1 MLGLVLG
8 VNAQVKYAL
17 AVDETHKAGDVVS
30 VKDAAGE
37 EVATLTFGIKGE
49 ADYAAAG
56 KDKHI
61 DGFEAYTAGNGV
73 NGKKDGSQGT
83 QYIIVPKYD
92 GKIEAGVVLNSG
104 KAFYVLEDGTAL
116 NDYNGIT
123 VDAKYYGI
131 YSFSVKAGK
140 TYIVT
145 CAGSKLGF
153 YGFKYNYG
161 GEGGEEPV
169 VTIAKPTFEVD
180 GVTYESGATVQGL
193 TTGQAVT
200 IHVEKG
206 MYIYT
211 NWSGKTG
218 NAKADYYK
226 ADRMKGQTSY
236 NASTSSGGQRVL
248 YAVAGDTDDANGNS
262 SDLAYIVFEDV
273 VASDPVISVIP
284 YNPEVGRPAIV
295 TITKGCEND
304 IIRYTLDG
312 STPTPDSPEYT
323 ENIELTSDAIVSAI
337 AFDKGNA
344 NPSNMVVEAIS
355 LTFETASV
363 EITSA
368 GYATFYNGNEY
379 PVLPPSEVMAYAAT
393 VEGTTVN
400 LSDPIGSIAPGEAV
414 ILSGEP
420 GTYDFVINPF
430 VQVQEQT
437 TNLLKGY
444 SSTQMI
450 EAEEGYRYYMLSEG
464 EFGVGFYPGAKNY
477 GPFVSEGGKAYLA
490 VPAELQANFFF
501 FDGATGINSIVA
513 TEGGEAVYNLQG
525 VRMNGKLSKGV
536 YVKGGKKFVVK

>member
-30 VKDAAGE
+30 VEDAAGE

-116 NDYNGIT
+116 DDYNGIT
-123 VDAKYYGI
+123 VDAKYYGT

-153 YGFKYNYG
+153 YGFKYNYD

-379 PVLPPSEVMAYAAT
+379 PVLSPSEVMSYAAT

-450 EAEEGYRYYMLSEG
+450 EAEE
-464 EFGVGFYPGAKNY
+464 
-477 GPFVSEGGKAYLA
+477 
-490 VPAELQANFFF
+490 EL
-501 FDGATGINSIVA
+501 
-513 TEGGEAVYNLQG
+513 
-525 VRMNGKLSKGV
+525 
-536 YVKGGKKFVVK
+536 